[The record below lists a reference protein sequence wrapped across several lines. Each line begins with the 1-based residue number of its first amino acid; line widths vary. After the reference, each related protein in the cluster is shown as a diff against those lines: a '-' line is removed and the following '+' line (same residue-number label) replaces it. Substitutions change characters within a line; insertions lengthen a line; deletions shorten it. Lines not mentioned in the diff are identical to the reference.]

1 MLVLNSELIGW
12 VSAIW
17 TVEKREEITWER
29 YTMPLAVATVVGV
42 LMTIVRLADGR
53 ARLLEPPMRSS
64 YWREGIQTAPV
75 NFDDELL
82 NCGGFDVS
90 AINNMLI
97 IIII

>member
-1 MLVLNSELIGW
+1 MRSGRQRSE
-12 VSAIW
+12 
-17 TVEKREEITWER
+17 REEITWER
-29 YTMPLAVATVVGV
+29 DTMPLAVAVVGV
-42 LMTIVRLADGR
+42 LMTIMRFADGR

-90 AINNMLI
+90 AKFIVSVI
-97 IIII
+97 IARRRR